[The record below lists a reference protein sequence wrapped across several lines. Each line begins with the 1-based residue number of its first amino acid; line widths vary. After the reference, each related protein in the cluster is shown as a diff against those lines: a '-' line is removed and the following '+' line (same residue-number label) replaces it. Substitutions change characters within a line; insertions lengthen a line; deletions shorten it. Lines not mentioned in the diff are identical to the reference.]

1 MSRGKRLLFL
11 LLALLAAAMVLS
23 LCAGAGG
30 IRLDALIRALLE
42 GDRDSVEA
50 RIFYYVRLPRML
62 AAALAGAALSVS
74 GLLLQTALGNP
85 LAAPSIIGV
94 NAGAGLAALICTAF
108 VSGASLWTS
117 ASAFAGACAAVFA
130 VYLLAG
136 ITGASRTT
144 IVLAGVAVS
153 GLLSACMDAIVT
165 LVPDA
170 VSNRSAFSIG
180 GFSNVTM
187 VQLKFAFPPVAAA
200 LIAAMLLRRE
210 TEILSLGDEVAHSLG
225 LRVARVR
232 RMLLVAAAMLAGA
245 AVSFAGLVSF
255 VGLISP
261 HIARMLCRDDARMR
275 VPVCA
280 VFGAAL
286 CLLCDLAARTL
297 FSPYELPVGILLS
310 FLGTPFFIW
319 LLLTQKRRSRH
330 DAA

>member
-1 MSRGKRLLFL
+1 MSREGK
-11 LLALLAAAMVLS
+11 LLAALLVLLAAAMALS

-30 IRLDALIRALLE
+30 IRLDELARALAQ
-42 GDRDSVEA
+42 GDRDSAAA

-62 AAALAGAALSVS
+62 AATLAGAALSVS

-85 LAAPSIIGV
+85 LAAPSIVGV
-94 NAGAGLAALICTAF
+94 NAGAGLAALVCSAF
-108 VSGASLWTS
+108 VGGAGLWVC
-117 ASAFAGACAAVFA
+117 ASAFAGACAAAFA

-136 ITGASRTT
+136 RTGASKTT

-153 GLLSACMDAIVT
+153 GLMSACMDAIVT

-170 VSNRSAFSIG
+170 AANRSAFSIG

-187 VQLKFAFPPVAAA
+187 VQLKLALPPVAVA
-200 LIAAMLLRRE
+200 LVAAMLLRRE
-210 TEILSLGDEVAHSLG
+210 TEILTLGDEVARSLG
-225 LRVARVR
+225 LRVGLVR
-232 RMLLVAAAMLAGA
+232 RILLAAAAMLAGA

-261 HIARMLCRDDARMR
+261 HIARMLCRDDARLR

-297 FSPYELPVGILLS
+297 FAPYELPVGVLLS
-310 FLGTPFFIW
+310 FLGTPFFLW

-330 DAA
+330 DAN

>member
-1 MSRGKRLLFL
+1 MSRGKRLFFL

-136 ITGASRTT
+136 ITGASKTT

-210 TEILSLGDEVAHSLG
+210 TEILSLGDE
-225 LRVARVR
+225 
-232 RMLLVAAAMLAGA
+232 
-245 AVSFAGLVSF
+245 VSFAGLVSF